1 MNTLTPISSM
11 TDDRPSVLYSL
22 SSTTSGGCEKQM
34 LFLAGKMVER
44 GYRVTF
50 AVPAVPDVDSLA
62 TELKGSGIH
71 VVRIPGFGSGIPSD
85 WVRVYISLRRLVRT
99 LQPEV
104 IHIPLQWPYRNLLS
118 LFTARTCRVKYIVQ
132 FHLVPPPSTFFPE
145 RYLLGPLAERLI
157 RSADFLATVSE
168 GNRRKL
174 LQTFRLDPR
183 SIKVVVNGLEFDEM
197 SACPDADVARLREK
211 MNAANKPIVAVVA
224 RLARQK
230 DHDTL
235 INAAPAILEAHPGTV
250 FAIAGDGPLREKLE
264 RKAAEL
270 GVEASF
276 RFLGHFKEIPAL
288 LHAADVF
295 VLPTRYEGFPL
306 TVMEAMAAGKGI
318 VVSRVDGV
326 EDLVEHGRTGLLV
339 EVGDHRDMA
348 MKIVRLL
355 SNGGLRCTM
364 GTAAAESIRRIC
376 RGVADTWNSIYRE
389 LATDIPP
396 VLHEMKG
403 DGYRTAALS
412 RKGDA
417 GCKIG

>member
-1 MNTLTPISSM
+1 
-11 TDDRPSVLYSL
+11 
-22 SSTTSGGCEKQM
+22 
-34 LFLAGKMVER
+34 
-44 GYRVTF
+44 
-50 AVPAVPDVDSLA
+50 
-62 TELKGSGIH
+62 
-71 VVRIPGFGSGIPSD
+71 
-85 WVRVYISLRRLVRT
+85 
-99 LQPEV
+99 
-104 IHIPLQWPYRNLLS
+104 
-118 LFTARTCRVKYIVQ
+118 
-132 FHLVPPPSTFFPE
+132 
-145 RYLLGPLAERLI
+145 
-157 RSADFLATVSE
+157 
-168 GNRRKL
+168 
-174 LQTFRLDPR
+174 LDPR

-211 MNAANKPIVAVVA
+211 MNAANRPIVAVVA

-235 INAAPAILEAHPGTV
+235 INAAPEILEAHPGTV
-250 FAIAGDGPLREKLE
+250 FAIAGDGPLREKLG

-270 GVEASF
+270 GVETSF

-355 SNGGLRCTM
+355 SDTGLRRTM
-364 GTAAAESIRRIC
+364 GTAAAESIRSIC

-389 LATDIPP
+389 FATDIPP

-403 DGYRTAALS
+403 DGYRTAALR

-417 GCKIG
+417 ACKTG